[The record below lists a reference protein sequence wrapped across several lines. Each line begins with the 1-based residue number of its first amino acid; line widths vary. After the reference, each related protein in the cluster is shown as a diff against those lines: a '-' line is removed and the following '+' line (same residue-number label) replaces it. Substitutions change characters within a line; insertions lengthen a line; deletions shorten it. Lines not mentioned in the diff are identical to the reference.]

1 MGSLMAFGGIPVA
14 TLLTLAS
21 GALIGAGI
29 GALFCSYVQKS
40 IFCALMIFPE
50 NAFHSPETP
59 RCSPQSAKDEHT
71 LTI

>member
-1 MGSLMAFGGIPVA
+1 MTELRLTEELAKADDA
-14 TLLTLAS
+14 TS
-21 GALIGAGI
+21 QSQCKSH
-29 GALFCSYVQKS
+29 FCSYVQKS